1 MQIKAFFPWLM
12 SGALIALVLWLFFK
26 LVDQSITLD
35 HQTQFANSLLEQRN
49 MLVNVLN
56 VTAVGKSENE
66 VRKSLHLYAGNS
78 TFDKG
83 KGEVIA
89 AQVSF
94 FFQDGRLVR
103 VDVGKP

>member
-1 MQIKAFFPWLM
+1 MQIKTSFPWLI
-12 SGALIALVLWLFFK
+12 SGALVALALWLFFK

-35 HQTQFANSLLEQRN
+35 HQTQFANTLLEQRN
-49 MLVNVLN
+49 MLVNVLS

-66 VRKSLHLYAGNS
+66 VRKLLHLYAENS

-83 KGEVIA
+83 KDEVIA

-103 VDVGKP
+103 VDAGKP